1 MSKVRVGVLGSS
13 GYMSGELV
21 RVLVAHPHVSISW
34 CISREGFLFSD
45 VHPNF
50 LPSTLTASSYDALN
64 FDVDVVVSALPPEE
78 TVKWAKEFITRK
90 IKFIDLGATFR
101 LKDVDMWEKIYGQK
115 HNASELIAE
124 AVYGLTEL
132 HSEQIKSASLIA
144 NPGCFS
150 SAMIIGVLPALESG
164 FLHTDEV
171 FVTGLSGSAGMG
183 AALTRSGHHPVLG
196 DNAVVY
202 NAVDHRHTYEMEQE
216 LNYATSR
223 NNISIHFTPVYIP
236 ITRGI
241 VCISSFRV
249 DPTIKRNDLIEVYRE
264 KYSENSFVHVVNSE
278 INIDDEWDY
287 GAYPWVKAITGTN
300 HCFIGINVDRERGR
314 AVIVS
319 VLDSLGKGGAHVAVE
334 NINLLFG
341 FPPRTGLERLAM
353 FP

>member
-1 MSKVRVGVLGSS
+1 MSKIRVGVLGSS

-21 RVLVAHPHVSISW
+21 RVLIEHPHISISW
-34 CISREGFLFSD
+34 CVSRESFLFSD

-50 LPSTLTASSYDALN
+50 LPNIKVASSYDALN

-78 TVKWAKEFITRK
+78 TAKWAKVFISKK

-101 LKDVDMWEKIYGQK
+101 LKDVDIWEKVYGQK
-115 HNASELIAE
+115 HNASELVTE

-132 HSEQIKSASLIA
+132 HSVQIKSASLIA

-150 SAMIIGVLPALESG
+150 SAMIIGILPALESG
-164 FLHTDEV
+164 FLLADEV

-202 NAVDHRHTYEMEQE
+202 NAVDHRHTYEVEQE
-216 LNYATSR
+216 LNAVTSK

-241 VCISSFRV
+241 VCISSFRI
-249 DPTIKRNDLIEVYRE
+249 DPAIGRNELIDAYMK
-264 KYSENSFVHVVNSE
+264 KYSDNSFVHVVDSD
-278 INIDDEWDY
+278 INIGDEWDY
-287 GAYPWVKAITGTN
+287 TAYPWVKAVSGTN
-300 HCFIGINVDRERGR
+300 HCFIGVNVDRERGR
-314 AVIVS
+314 AVTVS

-341 FPPRTGLERLAM
+341 FSPRTGLERLAM